1 MELSAQNFGTVRWEG
16 RGLII
21 SCNTLPSASPRLGE
35 IRGENAVA
43 AMKRRDGPI
52 RDNTLW
58 TWLPVGSQVLLAA
71 LANVASSSTLTVFN
85 AWIFRQGYHYQWSL
99 IVVQQMVC
107 AIFAVA
113 QVACIPGEARRV
125 RISRK
130 DYAATLLPFSVVV
143 SLKLYV
149 QNRAFEL
156 VTPAFYAMIASTLPV
171 GVTALSVAVGSEPFR
186 VVTCVTA
193 GVVALGGAMI
203 HAGEVALSPAG
214 FALTL
219 VAMSLDVTRLVLVQ
233 RLVQPLGLSSVGLM
247 LLSAPLQCVI
257 AAIGAAVLESG
268 SVAAAASA
276 GEFTAL
282 AWSLVF
288 LNGALAVVVN
298 LVIFVFV
305 KVASAVAVAVTTP
318 FKDLAVVM
326 LSDEFVVRRRE
337 TTTSIVGF
345 ALACAASAGY
355 NAWNI
360 GVKDRERKDREMR
373 ERAAEQ
379 YVPLAGGSGSATDSR
394 LKFAPMEEDG
404 DEDEFDEE
412 VDAHAGVWRI
422 ADAHNATLA
431 CVGTAVLVTCAAIL
445 AQLDYSAVM
454 GR

>member
-1 MELSAQNFGTVRWEG
+1 
-16 RGLII
+16 
-21 SCNTLPSASPRLGE
+21 
-35 IRGENAVA
+35 
-43 AMKRRDGPI
+43 MKRRDAPVK
-52 RDNTLW
+52 DNTLW
-58 TWLPVGSQVLLAA
+58 TWLPVGIQILLAA

-107 AIFAVA
+107 AVFAVA
-113 QVACIPGEARRV
+113 QVACLPGERQRL

-130 DYAATLLPFSVVV
+130 DYASTLLPFSVVV

-156 VTPAFYAMIASTLPV
+156 VSPAFYAMIASTLPV
-171 GVTALSVAVGSEPFR
+171 GVTALSVAVGAEPFR
-186 VVTCVTA
+186 IAACVAA
-193 GVVALGGAMI
+193 GAVAVGGAMI
-203 HAGEVALSPAG
+203 HAGELSLSPVG
-214 FALTL
+214 FTLTL
-219 VAMSLDVTRLVLVQ
+219 IAMGLDVVRLVLVQ
-233 RLVQPLGLSSVGLM
+233 RLVQPLKLSSSGLM

-257 AAIGAAVLESG
+257 AAIGAAVLESRA
-268 SVAAAASA
+268 VAAAMSG

-318 FKDLAVVM
+318 FKDLAVVL

-337 TTTSIVGF
+337 TTMSVAGF
-345 ALACAASAGY
+345 ALACTASLGY
-355 NAWNI
+355 NVWNI
-360 GVKDRERKDREMR
+360 GVKEREREEER
-373 ERAAEQ
+373 ERLERYA
-379 YVPLAGGSGSATDSR
+379 PLAGHEVKTRASSSESAPS
-394 LKFAPMEEDG
+394 G
-404 DEDEFDEE
+404 DEFETEFDC
-412 VDAHAGVWRI
+412 HAGMWRI

-445 AQLDYSAVM
+445 AQLDYGAVM
-454 GR
+454 GRYSGYI

>member
-1 MELSAQNFGTVRWEG
+1 
-16 RGLII
+16 
-21 SCNTLPSASPRLGE
+21 
-35 IRGENAVA
+35 
-43 AMKRRDGPI
+43 MKRRDGPVK
-52 RDNTLW
+52 DNTLW
-58 TWLPVGSQVLLAA
+58 TWLPVGIQILLAA

-107 AIFAVA
+107 AVFAVA
-113 QVACIPGEARRV
+113 QVACLPGERQRL

-130 DYAATLLPFSVVV
+130 DYASTLLPFSVVV

-156 VTPAFYAMIASTLPV
+156 VSPAFYAMIASTLPV
-171 GVTALSVAVGSEPFR
+171 GVTALSVAVGAEPFR
-186 VVTCVTA
+186 IAACVAA
-193 GVVALGGAMI
+193 GAVAVGGAMI
-203 HAGEVALSPAG
+203 HAGELSLSPVG
-214 FALTL
+214 FTLTL
-219 VAMSLDVTRLVLVQ
+219 IAMGLDVVRLVLVQ
-233 RLVQPLGLSSVGLM
+233 RLVQPLKLSSSGLM

-257 AAIGAAVLESG
+257 AAIGAAVLESRA
-268 SVAAAASA
+268 VAAAMSG

-318 FKDLAVVM
+318 FKDLAVVL

-337 TTTSIVGF
+337 TTMSVAGF
-345 ALACAASAGY
+345 ALACTASLGY
-355 NAWNI
+355 NVWNI
-360 GVKDRERKDREMR
+360 GVKEREREEER
-373 ERAAEQ
+373 ERLERYA
-379 YVPLAGGSGSATDSR
+379 PLAGHEVKTRASSSESAPS
-394 LKFAPMEEDG
+394 G
-404 DEDEFDEE
+404 DEFETEFDC
-412 VDAHAGVWRI
+412 HAGMWRI

-445 AQLDYSAVM
+445 AQLEGTRDKI
-454 GR
+454 

>member
-1 MELSAQNFGTVRWEG
+1 
-16 RGLII
+16 
-21 SCNTLPSASPRLGE
+21 
-35 IRGENAVA
+35 
-43 AMKRRDGPI
+43 MKRRDGPVK
-52 RDNTLW
+52 DNTLW
-58 TWLPVGSQVLLAA
+58 TWLPVGIQILLAA

-107 AIFAVA
+107 AVFAVA
-113 QVACIPGEARRV
+113 QVACLPGERQRL

-130 DYAATLLPFSVVV
+130 DYASTLLPFSVVV

-156 VTPAFYAMIASTLPV
+156 VSPAFYAMIASTLPV
-171 GVTALSVAVGSEPFR
+171 GVTALSVAVGAEPFR
-186 VVTCVTA
+186 IAACVAA
-193 GVVALGGAMI
+193 GAVAVGGAMI
-203 HAGEVALSPAG
+203 HAGELSLSPVG
-214 FALTL
+214 FTLTL
-219 VAMSLDVTRLVLVQ
+219 IAMGLDVVRLVLVQ
-233 RLVQPLGLSSVGLM
+233 RLVQPLKLSSSGLM

-257 AAIGAAVLESG
+257 AAIGAAVLESRA
-268 SVAAAASA
+268 VAAAMSG

-318 FKDLAVVM
+318 FKDLAVVL

-337 TTTSIVGF
+337 TTMSVAGF
-345 ALACAASAGY
+345 ALACTASLGY
-355 NAWNI
+355 NVWNI
-360 GVKDRERKDREMR
+360 GVKERERGER
-373 ERAAEQ
+373 ERLERYA
-379 YVPLAGGSGSATDSR
+379 PLAGDEGGKTRASSSESA
-394 LKFAPMEEDG
+394 PGG
-404 DEDEFDEE
+404 DEFETEFDS
-412 VDAHAGVWRI
+412 HAGMWRI

-445 AQLDYSAVM
+445 AQLDYGAVM
-454 GR
+454 GRYSGYI

>member
-1 MELSAQNFGTVRWEG
+1 
-16 RGLII
+16 
-21 SCNTLPSASPRLGE
+21 
-35 IRGENAVA
+35 
-43 AMKRRDGPI
+43 MKRRDGPVK
-52 RDNTLW
+52 DNTLW
-58 TWLPVGSQVLLAA
+58 TWLPVGIQILLAA

-107 AIFAVA
+107 AVFAVA
-113 QVACIPGEARRV
+113 QVACLPGERQRL

-130 DYAATLLPFSVVV
+130 DYASTLLPFSVVV

-156 VTPAFYAMIASTLPV
+156 VSPAFYAMIASTLPV
-171 GVTALSVAVGSEPFR
+171 GVTALSVAVGAEPVR
-186 VVTCVTA
+186 IAACVAA
-193 GVVALGGAMI
+193 GAVAVGGAMI
-203 HAGEVALSPAG
+203 HAGELSLSPVG
-214 FALTL
+214 FTLTL
-219 VAMSLDVTRLVLVQ
+219 IAMGLDVVRLVLVQ
-233 RLVQPLGLSSVGLM
+233 RLVQPLKLSSSGLM

-257 AAIGAAVLESG
+257 AAIGAAVLESRA
-268 SVAAAASA
+268 VAAAMSG

-318 FKDLAVVM
+318 FKDLAVVL

-337 TTTSIVGF
+337 TTMSVAGF
-345 ALACAASAGY
+345 ALACTASLGY
-355 NAWNI
+355 NVWNI
-360 GVKDRERKDREMR
+360 GVKEREREEER
-373 ERAAEQ
+373 ERLERYA
-379 YVPLAGGSGSATDSR
+379 PLAGHEVKTRASSSESAPS
-394 LKFAPMEEDG
+394 G
-404 DEDEFDEE
+404 DEFETEFDC
-412 VDAHAGVWRI
+412 HAGMWRI

-445 AQLDYSAVM
+445 AQLDYGAVM
-454 GR
+454 GRYSGYI

>member
-1 MELSAQNFGTVRWEG
+1 
-16 RGLII
+16 
-21 SCNTLPSASPRLGE
+21 
-35 IRGENAVA
+35 
-43 AMKRRDGPI
+43 MKRRDGPVK
-52 RDNTLW
+52 DNTLW
-58 TWLPVGSQVLLAA
+58 TWLPVGIQILLAA

-107 AIFAVA
+107 AVFAVA
-113 QVACIPGEARRV
+113 QVACLPGERQRL

-130 DYAATLLPFSVVV
+130 DYASTLLPFSVVV

-156 VTPAFYAMIASTLPV
+156 VSPAFYAMIASTLPV
-171 GVTALSVAVGSEPFR
+171 GVTALSVAVGAEPFR
-186 VVTCVTA
+186 IAACVAA
-193 GVVALGGAMI
+193 GAVAVGGAMI
-203 HAGEVALSPAG
+203 HAGELSLSPVG
-214 FALTL
+214 FTLTL
-219 VAMSLDVTRLVLVQ
+219 IAMGLDVVRLVLVQ
-233 RLVQPLGLSSVGLM
+233 RLVQPLKLSSSGLM

-257 AAIGAAVLESG
+257 AAIGAAVLESRA
-268 SVAAAASA
+268 VAAAMSG

-318 FKDLAVVM
+318 FKDLAVVL

-337 TTTSIVGF
+337 TTMSVAGF
-345 ALACAASAGY
+345 ALACTASLGY
-355 NAWNI
+355 NVWNI
-360 GVKDRERKDREMR
+360 GVKEREREEER
-373 ERAAEQ
+373 ERLERYA
-379 YVPLAGGSGSATDSR
+379 PLAGHEVKTRASSSESA
-394 LKFAPMEEDG
+394 PGG
-404 DEDEFDEE
+404 DEFETEFDC
-412 VDAHAGVWRI
+412 HAGMWRI

-445 AQLDYSAVM
+445 AQLDYGAVM
-454 GR
+454 GRYSGYI

>member
-1 MELSAQNFGTVRWEG
+1 
-16 RGLII
+16 
-21 SCNTLPSASPRLGE
+21 
-35 IRGENAVA
+35 
-43 AMKRRDGPI
+43 MKRRDGPVK
-52 RDNTLW
+52 DNTLW
-58 TWLPVGSQVLLAA
+58 TWLPVGIQILLAA

-107 AIFAVA
+107 AVFAVA
-113 QVACIPGEARRV
+113 QVACLPGERQRL

-130 DYAATLLPFSVVV
+130 DYASTLLPFSVVV

-156 VTPAFYAMIASTLPV
+156 VSPAFYAMIASTLPV
-171 GVTALSVAVGSEPFR
+171 GVTALSVAVGAEPFR
-186 VVTCVTA
+186 IAACVAA
-193 GVVALGGAMI
+193 GAVAVGGAMI
-203 HAGEVALSPAG
+203 HAGELSLSPVG
-214 FALTL
+214 FTLTL
-219 VAMSLDVTRLVLVQ
+219 IAMGLDVVRLVLVQ
-233 RLVQPLGLSSVGLM
+233 RLVQPLKLSSSGLM

-257 AAIGAAVLESG
+257 AAIGAAVLESRA
-268 SVAAAASA
+268 VAAAMSG

-318 FKDLAVVM
+318 FKDLAVVL

-337 TTTSIVGF
+337 TTMSVAGF
-345 ALACAASAGY
+345 ALACTASLGY
-355 NAWNI
+355 NVWNI
-360 GVKDRERKDREMR
+360 GVKEREWGERERL
-373 ERAAEQ
+373 ERYA
-379 YVPLAGGSGSATDSR
+379 PLAGDEGSKTRASSSESAPS
-394 LKFAPMEEDG
+394 G
-404 DEDEFDEE
+404 DEFETEFDC
-412 VDAHAGVWRI
+412 HAGMWRI

-445 AQLDYSAVM
+445 AQLDYGAVM
-454 GR
+454 GRYSGYI

>member
-1 MELSAQNFGTVRWEG
+1 
-16 RGLII
+16 
-21 SCNTLPSASPRLGE
+21 
-35 IRGENAVA
+35 
-43 AMKRRDGPI
+43 MKRRDAPV

-58 TWLPVGSQVLLAA
+58 TWLPVGIQILLAA

-107 AIFAVA
+107 AVFAVA
-113 QVACIPGEARRV
+113 QVACLPGERQRL

-130 DYAATLLPFSVVV
+130 DYASTLLPFSVVV

-156 VTPAFYAMIASTLPV
+156 VSPAFYAMIASTLPV
-171 GVTALSVAVGSEPFR
+171 GVTALSVAVGAEPFR
-186 VVTCVTA
+186 IAACIAA
-193 GVVALGGAMI
+193 GAVAVGGAMI
-203 HAGEVALSPAG
+203 HAGELSLSPVG
-214 FALTL
+214 FTLTL
-219 VAMSLDVTRLVLVQ
+219 IAMGLDVVRLVLVQ
-233 RLVQPLGLSSVGLM
+233 RLVQPLKLSSSGLM

-257 AAIGAAVLESG
+257 AAIGAAVLESRA
-268 SVAAAASA
+268 VAAAMSG

-318 FKDLAVVM
+318 FKDLAVVL

-337 TTTSIVGF
+337 TTMSVAGF
-345 ALACAASAGY
+345 ALACTASLGY
-355 NAWNI
+355 NVWNI
-360 GVKDRERKDREMR
+360 GVKEREREEERDRL
-373 ERAAEQ
+373 ERYA
-379 YVPLAGGSGSATDSR
+379 PLAGDEGKTRASSSESAPS
-394 LKFAPMEEDG
+394 G
-404 DEDEFDEE
+404 DEFETEFDC
-412 VDAHAGVWRI
+412 HAGMWRI

-445 AQLDYSAVM
+445 AQLDYGAVM
-454 GR
+454 GRYSGYI

>member
-1 MELSAQNFGTVRWEG
+1 
-16 RGLII
+16 
-21 SCNTLPSASPRLGE
+21 
-35 IRGENAVA
+35 
-43 AMKRRDGPI
+43 MKRRDAPVK
-52 RDNTLW
+52 DNTLW
-58 TWLPVGSQVLLAA
+58 TWLPVGTQILLAA

-107 AIFAVA
+107 AVFAVA
-113 QVACIPGEARRV
+113 QVACLPGERQRL

-130 DYAATLLPFSVVV
+130 DYASTLLPFSVVV

-156 VTPAFYAMIASTLPV
+156 VSPAFYAMIASTLPV
-171 GVTALSVAVGSEPFR
+171 GVTALSVAVGAEPFR
-186 VVTCVTA
+186 IAACVAA
-193 GVVALGGAMI
+193 GAVAVGGAMI
-203 HAGEVALSPAG
+203 HAGELSLSPVG
-214 FALTL
+214 FTLTL
-219 VAMSLDVTRLVLVQ
+219 IAMGLDVVRLVLVQ
-233 RLVQPLGLSSVGLM
+233 RLVQPLKLSSSGLM

-257 AAIGAAVLESG
+257 AAIGAAVLESRA
-268 SVAAAASA
+268 VAAAMSG

-318 FKDLAVVM
+318 FKDLAVVL

-337 TTTSIVGF
+337 TTMSVAGF
-345 ALACAASAGY
+345 ALACTASLGY
-355 NAWNI
+355 NVWNI
-360 GVKDRERKDREMR
+360 GVKEREREER
-373 ERAAEQ
+373 ERLERYA
-379 YVPLAGGSGSATDSR
+379 PLAGHEVKTRASSSESAPT
-394 LKFAPMEEDG
+394 G
-404 DEDEFDEE
+404 DEFETEFDC
-412 VDAHAGVWRI
+412 HAGMWRI

-445 AQLDYSAVM
+445 AQLDYGAVM
-454 GR
+454 GRYSGYI

>member
-1 MELSAQNFGTVRWEG
+1 
-16 RGLII
+16 
-21 SCNTLPSASPRLGE
+21 
-35 IRGENAVA
+35 
-43 AMKRRDGPI
+43 MKRRDGPVK
-52 RDNTLW
+52 DNTLW
-58 TWLPVGSQVLLAA
+58 TWLPVGIQILLAA

-107 AIFAVA
+107 AVFAVA
-113 QVACIPGEARRV
+113 QVACLPGERQRL

-130 DYAATLLPFSVVV
+130 DYASTLLPFSVVV

-156 VTPAFYAMIASTLPV
+156 VSPAFYAMIASTLPV
-171 GVTALSVAVGSEPFR
+171 GVTALSVAVGAEPFR
-186 VVTCVTA
+186 IAACVAA
-193 GVVALGGAMI
+193 GAVAVGGAMI
-203 HAGEVALSPAG
+203 HAGELSLSPVG
-214 FALTL
+214 FTLTL
-219 VAMSLDVTRLVLVQ
+219 IAMGLDVVRLVLVQ
-233 RLVQPLGLSSVGLM
+233 RLVQPLKLSSSGLM

-257 AAIGAAVLESG
+257 AAIGAAVLESRA
-268 SVAAAASA
+268 VAAAMSG

-318 FKDLAVVM
+318 FKDLAVVL

-337 TTTSIVGF
+337 TTMSVAGF
-345 ALACAASAGY
+345 ALACTASLGY
-355 NAWNI
+355 NVWNI
-360 GVKDRERKDREMR
+360 GVKERERGEER
-373 ERAAEQ
+373 ERLERYA
-379 YVPLAGGSGSATDSR
+379 PLAGHEVKTRASSSESAPS
-394 LKFAPMEEDG
+394 G
-404 DEDEFDEE
+404 DEFETEFDC
-412 VDAHAGVWRI
+412 HAGMWRI

-445 AQLDYSAVM
+445 AQLDYGAVM
-454 GR
+454 GRYSGYI